1 MAEVQ
6 LNFGAGLVK
15 INHSGP
21 LEEIIRFISSNGY
34 EAKTTGPGK
43 NVTQST
49 SNNLRLKQALTV
61 LSGVFAGAGMVTEWA
76 GNDERAAVLLFIAAM
91 VTGGFY
97 VYKSAVSS
105 LKSLVLDMNVLM
117 TVSSIGAV
125 FIGEWSE
132 AATVVF
138 LFSVG
143 NMLQAYTIDRTR
155 DSIKKM
161 IRLAPREARRLLP
174 GGTEETV
181 PVDEINTGDHILV
194 RPGENIA
201 VDGIVISGISWADQ
215 ASITGESKP
224 VEKREGDRV
233 FAGSINNEGSLEVKC
248 SHPASDSTLAK
259 MIEMVEEAQAKKA
272 PSQQF
277 VDVFARYYTP
287 AVIFGAAAV
296 VLIPVAVFDRAF
308 ADWFY
313 KALVLL
319 VISCPCALVISTPVS
334 IVSAIGNAARNGVLV
349 KGGVYLE
356 ALGKVKNIAF
366 DKTGT
371 VTSGR
376 MSVTDIFPADG
387 ITEEDLLE
395 LAGAV
400 ERFSEHPVAKAVMAE
415 TDNRNLASPYE
426 GTFRSYPGRGASL
439 ETGDGVIYA
448 GNKRFMKETGIDT
461 GHTAGREEI
470 LESEGKSAVYIAR
483 DYRLLGVLAVA
494 DTPRSGAGEA
504 LNQLRNQGIDRL
516 VMLSGDNEKIVGN
529 IAGRLG
535 IKHYKS
541 NLLPGDKVREVEQMA
556 EDGVTVMV
564 GDGVNDAPA
573 LAVATVGIAMGAAGT
588 DTALE
593 TADIALMNDEL
604 KNIPAVVMLG
614 KRTRAV
620 IRQNIAL
627 AVLLKLLFLVLT
639 FAGISNLWMAVF
651 ADTGASVMVTLN
663 GMRLARFRFPDRP
676 VI

>member
-259 MIEMVEEAQAKKA
+259 MIEMVEEAQAKK
-272 PSQQF
+272 
-277 VDVFARYYTP
+277 
-287 AVIFGAAAV
+287 
-296 VLIPVAVFDRAF
+296 
-308 ADWFY
+308 
-313 KALVLL
+313 
-319 VISCPCALVISTPVS
+319 
-334 IVSAIGNAARNGVLV
+334 
-349 KGGVYLE
+349 
-356 ALGKVKNIAF
+356 
-366 DKTGT
+366 
-371 VTSGR
+371 
-376 MSVTDIFPADG
+376 
-387 ITEEDLLE
+387 
-395 LAGAV
+395 
-400 ERFSEHPVAKAVMAE
+400 
-415 TDNRNLASPYE
+415 SP
-426 GTFRSYPGRGASL
+426 
-439 ETGDGVIYA
+439 
-448 GNKRFMKETGIDT
+448 
-461 GHTAGREEI
+461 
-470 LESEGKSAVYIAR
+470 
-483 DYRLLGVLAVA
+483 
-494 DTPRSGAGEA
+494 
-504 LNQLRNQGIDRL
+504 
-516 VMLSGDNEKIVGN
+516 
-529 IAGRLG
+529 
-535 IKHYKS
+535 
-541 NLLPGDKVREVEQMA
+541 
-556 EDGVTVMV
+556 
-564 GDGVNDAPA
+564 
-573 LAVATVGIAMGAAGT
+573 
-588 DTALE
+588 
-593 TADIALMNDEL
+593 
-604 KNIPAVVMLG
+604 IPAVCGCFCPVLYSCRYFRRRSG
-614 KRTRAV
+614 SPYPCGCL
-620 IRQNIAL
+620 RQGICG
-627 AVLLKLLFLVLT
+627 LVLQ
-639 FAGISNLWMAVF
+639 SP
-651 ADTGASVMVTLN
+651 GASGHLLSVCT
-663 GMRLARFRFPDRP
+663 GYIHSGIDSIGDRKRCQERGP
-676 VI
+676 GEGRGLPGSSW